1 MSVKCAHGQNLQCVT
16 LIASIVAV
24 ERHCVH
30 AMCVHVLNSQR
41 VFRRVIRKPNE
52 TSNVFYGGADGNG
65 AGR

>member
-24 ERHCVH
+24 GRRCVH

-52 TSNVFYGGADGNG
+52 KHVFYGGADVNG